1 MNLFTSAFARS
12 ACLVALAASLSLAP
26 VEAGGAGASPAQVKV
41 PLKQTWSGG
50 NLPLDLQVAAPP
62 GLYVA
67 DQAGWERLWRA
78 WRGGEALPKIDFDRE
93 LILVCTTVSP
103 NSCGVN
109 PTLDEQGDLKVGPA
123 STLIASDA
131 KTFNY
136 QIGLID
142 RAGVRSIAGRPIPAG
157 DGAKGAGPDGNIV
170 ARLKGA
176 TQELLDAIAPGDR
189 AVWQRHLAEGSI
201 YADEEGRVLTKDELL
216 KELSPLP
223 AGYVGSIKMG
233 EPKVLIQENVVVL
246 SHLDRE
252 DLELYGQ
259 KIVTYFHSTDTWA
272 KQKDGNWRRVAT
284 QVMAIPNE
292 RKPAKVEPNM
302 LDSYVGQ
309 YQIAA
314 EVFYTITREDDRLYG
329 QHTGRAREELLPL
342 CGDIFYKKGVWRG
355 EKVFERDTK
364 GKIVKMLDRRENN
377 DLVWNKIK

>member
-1 MNLFTSAFARS
+1 MKKIFFCIALTLFFYPAPVKTHKLVRTQSHEKFVFEQIESDRDLLNELL
-12 ACLVALAASLSLAP
+12 LVA
-26 VEAGGAGASPAQVKV
+26 
-41 PLKQTWSGG
+41 PLK
-50 NLPLDLQVAAPP
+50 V
-62 GLYVA
+62 
-67 DQAGWERLWRA
+67 
-78 WRGGEALPKIDFDRE
+78 
-93 LILVCTTVSP
+93 
-103 NSCGVN
+103 
-109 PTLDEQGDLKVGPA
+109 
-123 STLIASDA
+123 LIASNTTWKKLWNGWRGDD
-131 KTFNY
+131 
-136 QIGLID
+136 QPQEID
-142 RAGVRSIAGRPIPAG
+142 RTEYKLTQRKSIALASLGTGKALN
-157 DGAKGAGPDGNIV
+157 DGV
-170 ARLKGA
+170 VEQLKQA
-176 TQELLDAIAPGDR
+176 TQELLDAIAAGKKE
-189 AVWQRHLAEGSI
+189 VWEKYLAEGAI

-216 KELSPLP
+216 KELTPLP
-223 AGYVGSIKMG
+223 KGYVGTIKMG

-329 QHTGRAREELLPL
+329 QRTRRAREELLPL

-364 GKIVKMLDRRENN
+364 GKVVKMLDRRENN

>member
-62 GLYVA
+62 VLYVA

-78 WRGGEALPKIDFDRE
+78 WRGGEALPKVDFDRE

-109 PTLDEQGDLKVGPA
+109 PALDEQGDLKVAPV

-223 AGYVGSIKMG
+223 AGYVGSIKIG
-233 EPKVLIQENVVVL
+233 ETKALSQDGVVVL
-246 SHLDRE
+246 SHRDRE
-252 DLELYGQ
+252 ELELYGQ
-259 KIVTYFHSTDTWA
+259 KIVTYFHMTNTWA
-272 KQKDGNWRRVAT
+272 RQKDGQWRLVAT
-284 QVMAIPNE
+284 QVMAVPNE
-292 RKPAKVEPNM
+292 RKPAAVDPKS
-302 LDSYVGQ
+302 LDAYVGE
-309 YQIAA
+309 YQIAPQ
-314 EVFYTITREDDRLYG
+314 VTYTVTREGDRLFG
-329 QHTGRAREELLPL
+329 QRTGRAREELLPL
-342 CGDIFYKKGVWRG
+342 CTDIFYRKGVWRG
-355 EKVFERDTK
+355 EKVFERDTQ
-364 GKIVKMLDRRENN
+364 GRVARMLDRRENN
-377 DLVWNKIK
+377 DLVWQKVK